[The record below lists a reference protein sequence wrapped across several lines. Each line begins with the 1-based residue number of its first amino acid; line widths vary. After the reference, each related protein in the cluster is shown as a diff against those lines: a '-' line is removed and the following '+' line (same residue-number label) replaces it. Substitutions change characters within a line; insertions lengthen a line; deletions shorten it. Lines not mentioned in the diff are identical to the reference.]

1 MLKIALLTLT
11 MTAEGEPPRL
21 TLSEMESAAACAEAQ
36 DRVTRILTQSGIR
49 VLAAL
54 CGPSDL
60 RLTPF
65 DHGATPEDERFRYRV
80 ELDPAGGFRVTPLAA
95 DAACEA
101 APKAQPAIHCARS
114 SQEPLPPG

>member
-21 TLSEMESAAACAEAQ
+21 TLSEMENAAACAEAQ
-36 DRVTRILTQSGIR
+36 ARVTRILTRSGIK

-65 DHGATPEDERFRYRV
+65 DHGAPPRTSVSAIASRWI
-80 ELDPAGGFRVTPLAA
+80 LPAGSR
-95 DAACEA
+95 
-101 APKAQPAIHCARS
+101 
-114 SQEPLPPG
+114 

>member
-11 MTAEGEPPRL
+11 MTDEREPPRL
-21 TLSEMESAAACAEAQ
+21 TLSETENAAACAEAQ
-36 DRVTRILTQSGIR
+36 ARVTRILTRSGIK

-65 DHGATPEDERFRYRV
+65 DHGAPPRTSVSAIASRWI
-80 ELDPAGGFRVTPLAA
+80 LPAGSG
-95 DAACEA
+95 
-101 APKAQPAIHCARS
+101 
-114 SQEPLPPG
+114 

>member
-1 MLKIALLTLT
+1 

-80 ELDPAGGFRVTPLAA
+80 ALDPAGGFKVTPLAA

-101 APKAQPAIHCARS
+101 APKARPAIHCARS